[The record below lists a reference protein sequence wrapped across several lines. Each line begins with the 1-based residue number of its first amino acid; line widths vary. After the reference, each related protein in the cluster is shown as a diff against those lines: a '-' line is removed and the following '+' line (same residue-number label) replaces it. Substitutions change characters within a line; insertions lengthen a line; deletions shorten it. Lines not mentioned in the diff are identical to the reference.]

1 VDWAQAKN
9 YCEWAGGR
17 LPTEAEWERAAKG
30 LTQRHFPWGDECA
43 KSWNNEFC
51 TGEEWTAET
60 AKANCDEECCNDGFA
75 KTSPVDQF
83 PSGKS
88 PDGLY
93 DMAGNLWEWT
103 SDWWLREYTADA
115 VSNPTGPADGEYRIR
130 RGAHW
135 GDHCNRLRATYRA
148 SYLPDIRYNSIGF
161 RCASLAP

>member
-30 LTQRHFPWGDECA
+30 LTQRHFPWGDECPT
-43 KSWNNEFC
+43 SWAGFC
-51 TGEEWTAET
+51 TGVEWTAAT
-60 AKANCDEECCNDGFA
+60 ARTNCNDMDCKDGFVY
-75 KTSPVDQF
+75 TSPVDQF

-88 PDGLY
+88 PEGLY
-93 DMAGNLWEWT
+93 DMEGNLSEWC
-103 SDWWLREYTADA
+103 SDWCCRAYTSAA
-115 VSNPTGPADGEYRIR
+115 EINPKGPPSGQSRVV